1 MPTVYGGGVIGHDHL
16 MAGPG
21 SGGDFN
27 VAWVPTLVL
36 FTNASYVTHVTLL
49 SQITALQAAHKV
61 ILVPLDGT
69 NGTPN
74 LTFHCSVISAAVYN
88 NGLPWVTAADG

>member
-1 MPTVYGGGVIGHDHL
+1 

-21 SGGDFN
+21 SNGDFN

-36 FTNASYVTHVTLL
+36 FTHRAFVTHITTLDQL
-49 SQITALQAAHKV
+49 NKLREKRRGIE
-61 ILVPLDGT
+61 VPLNET

-74 LTFHCSVISAAVYN
+74 LTFHCSVVSAAVCAH
-88 NGLPWVTAADG
+88 GVPFTR